1 MTNSFSYSV
10 DLKSSVKVLERKL
23 ENKDDEIKAC
33 RKKFV
38 RAFWFFF
45 SIDSYGGSYSFS
57 SDFSNSVLT
66 TYYYFISTVDSH

>member
-1 MTNSFSYSV
+1 MVCDETYADDYVFSYSV

-38 RAFWFFF
+38 RSFWFFF
-45 SIDSYGGSYSFS
+45 SINSFM
-57 SDFSNSVLT
+57 
-66 TYYYFISTVDSH
+66 